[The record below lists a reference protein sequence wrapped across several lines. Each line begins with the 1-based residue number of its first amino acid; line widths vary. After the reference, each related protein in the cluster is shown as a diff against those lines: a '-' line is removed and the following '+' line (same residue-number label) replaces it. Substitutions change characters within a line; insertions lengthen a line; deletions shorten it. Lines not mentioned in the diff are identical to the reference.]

1 MDRREMLRMIALAT
15 GTAFVG
21 GDFFLS
27 GCKNPEA
34 GPSMQFSEDDLA
46 MLDEV
51 GETILPKTNTPGGKD
66 AKVGAF
72 MATMVNDCYP
82 AADQKVFHEGI
93 KKLNDACK
101 DIHNV
106 SFMKA
111 TPEQR
116 KSLLIKLDE
125 EAKKNAKER
134 REYDDQQI
142 KKEKEEHEKGNT
154 GFEREK
160 RSAHYFSM
168 MKQLTISGYFTSKEG
183 RTGALRYTPVP
194 GAYNGNLD
202 YKKGDKLFAG
212 LS

>member
-15 GTAFVG
+15 GTAFIG
-21 GDFFLS
+21 GEFFLT

-34 GPSMQFSEDDLA
+34 GSSLEFSTDDIA
-46 MLDEV
+46 FLDEV
-51 GETILPKTNTPGGKD
+51 GETILPKTNTPGAKD
-66 AKVGAF
+66 AKIGAF
-72 MATMVNDCYP
+72 MAIMVNDCYT
-82 AADQKVFHEGI
+82 AAEQKVFHEGI

-101 DIHNV
+101 AMHNV

-111 TPEQR
+111 TPDQR

-125 EAKKNAKER
+125 EAKKDAKER
-134 REYDDQQI
+134 REYDEQQI
-142 KKEKEEHEKGNT
+142 KKEREEHEKGNT

-194 GAYNGNLD
+194 GKYVADLD

-212 LS
+212 LA

>member
-1 MDRREMLRMIALAT
+1 MDRRELLKMIALVT
-15 GTAFVG
+15 GTAFIG
-21 GDFFLS
+21 GEFFLA

-34 GPSMQFSEDDLA
+34 GPSKEFSEDDIA
-46 MLDEV
+46 FLDEV
-51 GETILPKTNTPGGKD
+51 GETILPKTNSPG
-66 AKVGAF
+66 AKEAKIGAF
-72 MATMVNDCYP
+72 MAIMVNDCYP
-82 AADQKVFHEGI
+82 AGDQTAFHEGI
-93 KKLNDACK
+93 IKLNDACK
-101 DIHNV
+101 AMHDV

-116 KSLLIKLDE
+116 KTLLIQLDE
-125 EAKKNAKER
+125 DAKKDAKER
-134 REYDDQQI
+134 REYDEQQI

-154 GFEREK
+154 GFKREK

-194 GAYNGNLD
+194 GQYNPDLD
-202 YKKGDKLFAG
+202 YKKGDKAFAG

>member
-15 GTAFVG
+15 GTAFIG
-21 GDFFLS
+21 GEFFLT

-34 GPSMQFSEDDLA
+34 GSSLEFSTDDIA
-46 MLDEV
+46 FLDEV
-51 GETILPKTNTPGGKD
+51 GETILPKTNTPGAKD

-72 MATMVNDCYP
+72 MAIMVNDCYP
-82 AADQKVFHEGI
+82 AADQKVFHEGLT
-93 KKLNDACK
+93 KLNDACK
-101 DIHNV
+101 GMHDV

-111 TPEQR
+111 TPDQR

-125 EAKKNAKER
+125 EAKKDAKER
-134 REYDDQQI
+134 REYDEQQI
-142 KKEKEEHEKGNT
+142 KKEREEHEKGNT

-194 GAYNGNLD
+194 GKYDGDLD

-212 LS
+212 LA